1 MNYLDYL
8 ESEAIFSLREV
19 AAQFKRPVL
28 LFSGGKDSICMVHL
42 CKKAFYPAKF
52 PFPLM
57 HIDTGHNFTETL
69 EFRDDLVKELK
80 ETLIVRLVEETMIQ
94 KGIKD
99 VEGKFP
105 SRNAFQSLTLLD
117 AIKEFK
123 FDACIGGARRD
134 EEKSRAKERMF
145 SLRDKTG
152 KWDPDNQRPEVWN
165 VVNAHLNEGE
175 NMRVFP
181 LSNWTE
187 LDVWAYIQREKIALP
202 SLYFSHERA
211 CIETSDGH
219 LMNVNEFVSLSPA
232 DNILTEK
239 VRYRTIGDM
248 TCTAAVR
255 STATTV
261 EEIIDELK
269 RTKISERGATRIDDR
284 ISDAGM
290 EDRKREGYF

>member
-1 MNYLDYL
+1 MNYLDFL

-99 VEGKFP
+99 MEGKFP

-219 LMNVNEFVSLSPA
+219 LMNVNEFVSLSPS

>member
-1 MNYLDYL
+1 
-8 ESEAIFSLREV
+8 
-19 AAQFKRPVL
+19 
-28 LFSGGKDSICMVHL
+28 
-42 CKKAFYPAKF
+42 
-52 PFPLM
+52 M
-57 HIDTGHNFTETL
+57 HIDTGHNFPETL

-80 ETLIVRLVEETMIQ
+80 ETLIIRLLEETMIQ

-202 SLYFSHERA
+202 SFYFSHERA

-219 LMNVNEFVSLSPA
+219 LMNVNEFVSLSPS
-232 DNILTEK
+232 DDILTEK

>member
-1 MNYLDYL
+1 MNYLDFL

-57 HIDTGHNFTETL
+57 HIDTGHNFPETL

-99 VEGKFP
+99 AEGKFP

-165 VVNAHLNEGE
+165 VVNGFLKEGE

-187 LDVWAYIQREKIALP
+187 LDVWAYIHRENISLP
-202 SLYFSHERA
+202 SLYFSHERE
-211 CIETSDGH
+211 CIQTPDGH
-219 LMNVNEFVSLSPA
+219 LMNVNEFISISPT
-232 DNILTEK
+232 DKIVTEK
-239 VRYRTIGDM
+239 VRYRTVGDM

-255 STATTV
+255 SDAITV
-261 EEIIDELK
+261 AEIINELK

-290 EDRKREGYF
+290 EDRKKEGYF

>member
-57 HIDTGHNFTETL
+57 HIDTGHNFPETL

-105 SRNAFQSLTLLD
+105 SRNAFQSFTLLD

-123 FDACIGGARRD
+123 FDSCIGGARRD

-202 SLYFSHERA
+202 SLYFSHERG

-239 VRYRTIGDM
+239 IRYRTIGDM

>member
-1 MNYLDYL
+1 MNYLNYL

-57 HIDTGHNFTETL
+57 HIDTGHNFLETL

-80 ETLIVRLVEETMIQ
+80 ETLIVRLVEDTMIQ

-165 VVNAHLNEGE
+165 VVNTHLNEGE

-219 LMNVNEFVSLSPA
+219 LMNVNEFVSLSPT

-255 STATTV
+255 STAMTV

>member
-57 HIDTGHNFTETL
+57 HIDTGHNFPETL

-80 ETLIVRLVEETMIQ
+80 ETLIVRFVEETMIQ

-219 LMNVNEFVSLSPA
+219 LMNVNEFVSLSPS
-232 DNILTEK
+232 DDILIEK

>member
-1 MNYLDYL
+1 
-8 ESEAIFSLREV
+8 
-19 AAQFKRPVL
+19 
-28 LFSGGKDSICMVHL
+28 
-42 CKKAFYPAKF
+42 
-52 PFPLM
+52 
-57 HIDTGHNFTETL
+57 
-69 EFRDDLVKELK
+69 
-80 ETLIVRLVEETMIQ
+80 
-94 KGIKD
+94 
-99 VEGKFP
+99 
-105 SRNAFQSLTLLD
+105 
-117 AIKEFK
+117 
-123 FDACIGGARRD
+123 
-134 EEKSRAKERMF
+134 MF

-152 KWDPDNQRPEVWN
+152 KWDPDFQRPEVWN
-165 VVNAHLNEGE
+165 VVNTHLNEGE

-219 LMNVNEFVSLSPA
+219 LMNVNEFVSLSSA
-232 DNILTEK
+232 DKILSEK

-255 STATTV
+255 STAMTV

>member
-1 MNYLDYL
+1 MNYLDFL

>member
-1 MNYLDYL
+1 MNYLDFL

-57 HIDTGHNFTETL
+57 HIDTGHNFPETL
-69 EFRDDLVKELK
+69 EFRDDLVNELK
-80 ETLIVRLVEETMIQ
+80 ETLIVRLVEDTMIQ

-105 SRNAFQSLTLLD
+105 SRNALQSITLLD

-152 KWDPDNQRPEVWN
+152 KWDPANQRPEVWSI
-165 VVNAHLNEGE
+165 VNAHLNEGE

-211 CIETSDGH
+211 CIETFDGH
-219 LMNVNEFVSLSPA
+219 LMNVNEFVSLSPS
-232 DNILTEK
+232 DKILTEK

>member
-57 HIDTGHNFTETL
+57 HIDTGHNFPETL

>member
-1 MNYLDYL
+1 MNYLDFL

-57 HIDTGHNFTETL
+57 HIDTGHNFLETL

-219 LMNVNEFVSLSPA
+219 LMNVNEFVSLSPS

>member
-57 HIDTGHNFTETL
+57 HIDTGHNFLETL

-80 ETLIVRLVEETMIQ
+80 ETLIVRLVEDTMIQ

-165 VVNAHLNEGE
+165 VVNTHLNEGE

-255 STATTV
+255 STAKTV

>member
-42 CKKAFYPAKF
+42 CRKAFYPAKF

-57 HIDTGHNFTETL
+57 HIDTGHNFLETL

-99 VEGKFP
+99 MEGKFP

-219 LMNVNEFVSLSPA
+219 LMNVNEFVSLSPS

>member
-1 MNYLDYL
+1 MNYLDFL

-57 HIDTGHNFTETL
+57 HIDTGHNFPETL

>member
-1 MNYLDYL
+1 MNYLDFL

-57 HIDTGHNFTETL
+57 HIDTGHNFPETL
-69 EFRDDLVKELK
+69 EFRDDLVNELK
-80 ETLIVRLVEETMIQ
+80 ETLIVRLVEDTMIQ

-105 SRNAFQSLTLLD
+105 SRNALQSLTLLD

-152 KWDPDNQRPEVWN
+152 KWDPANQRPEVWSI
-165 VVNAHLNEGE
+165 VNAHLNEGE

-211 CIETSDGH
+211 CIETFDGH

-232 DNILTEK
+232 DKILTEK

>member
-57 HIDTGHNFTETL
+57 HIDTGHNFLETL

-80 ETLIVRLVEETMIQ
+80 ETLIVRLVEDTMIQ

-165 VVNAHLNEGE
+165 VVNTHLNEGE

-219 LMNVNEFVSLSPA
+219 LMNVNEFVSLSPT

-255 STATTV
+255 STAMTV

>member
-57 HIDTGHNFTETL
+57 HIDTGHNFLETL

-80 ETLIVRLVEETMIQ
+80 ETLIVRLVEDTMIQ

-165 VVNAHLNEGE
+165 VVNTHLNEGE

-211 CIETSDGH
+211 CIETFDGH

-232 DNILTEK
+232 DKILTEK

>member
-8 ESEAIFSLREV
+8 ESEAIFSIREV

-57 HIDTGHNFTETL
+57 HIDTGHNFPETL

-80 ETLIVRLVEETMIQ
+80 ETLIVRLVEDTMIQ

-152 KWDPDNQRPEVWN
+152 KWDPDFQRPEVWN
-165 VVNAHLNEGE
+165 VVNTHLNEGE

-219 LMNVNEFVSLSPA
+219 LMNVNEFVSLSPT

-255 STATTV
+255 STAMTV

>member
-165 VVNAHLNEGE
+165 VVNTHLNEGE